1 MIKNQKTTVSKAVK
15 INREKMRLKKIIDD
29 SFNFMQIIRNDKAT
43 SNTRRDDKLIQRTNR

>member
-29 SFNFMQIIRNDKAT
+29 SFNFMQIIKNDKAT
-43 SNTRRDDKLIQRTNR
+43 DNTRRNDKLI